1 MFQRLAVLQNLNVE
15 YIIPYMNNVAQDAV
29 IECVTR
35 TGPDEGALI
44 AILDTAEQ
52 LENRLE
58 EALAAVGL
66 SISKF
71 DALEQLKGC
80 EQPLTLGDLAG
91 RLCCVRSNVT
101 QLVDRL
107 EADGL
112 VKRGTCSEDRRA
124 IRAKLTPLGQERHAA
139 GVGAIRAVQ
148 QEIAQRMDPAHRAEL
163 VRLMRVA
170 LG

>member
-1 MFQRLAVLQNLNVE
+1 MNVGCN
-15 YIIPYMNNVAQDAV
+15 IPYMNDVELDAS
-29 IECVTR
+29 IDCCTR
-35 TGPDEGALI
+35 TGPDERALVTVLE
-44 AILDTAEQ
+44 AAEQ

-58 EALAAVGL
+58 EALGAVGL

-71 DALEQLKGC
+71 DAMEQLIQAGEPVQC
-80 EQPLTLGDLAG
+80 EHPLTLGDLAG
-91 RLCCVRSNVT
+91 RLRCVRSNVT

-124 IRAKLTPLGQERHAA
+124 IRARLTPLGQERHAA
-139 GVGAIRAVQ
+139 GARALRAVQ
-148 QEIAQRMDPAHRAEL
+148 QEIADRTDSAQRAEL
-163 VRLMRVA
+163 VRLLRLA